1 MISTFFRRSICRSTK
16 TRFMS
21 AVTAGVMALTIA
33 VGAVATLGTV
43 SVLTAPKAMAS
54 IDVYEFDNAEQEK
67 AFQEL
72 TATLR
77 CPKCQNNNIADSN
90 ATLAQDMRQKTY
102 ELLQEGKSQQDVVDY
117 MIARYGNFVTYDPPI
132 MASTLILWLGP
143 LLFIVI
149 GFTVLVMRSRKRN
162 NVTDTDALESD
173 EQARLQALLAEMNAD
188 DAQKTVSKSNT
199 KSNSQQGKVE

>member
-1 MISTFFRRSICRSTK
+1 MISMFFRRAVKVPVTSTL
-16 TRFMS
+16 
-21 AVTAGVMALTIA
+21 MALAMTLTMA
-33 VGAVATLGTV
+33 VGAVAALGTV
-43 SVLTAPKAMAS
+43 SILTAPAAMAS
-54 IDVYEFDNAEQEK
+54 IDVYEFDNVEQEK

-132 MASTLILWLGP
+132 MASTLILWFGP

-162 NVTDTDALESD
+162 ESVTDTDALASD
-173 EQARLQALLAEMNAD
+173 EQARLQALLAEMEQEKARN
-188 DAQKTVSKSNT
+188 
-199 KSNSQQGKVE
+199 GKVE

>member
-1 MISTFFRRSICRSTK
+1 M
-16 TRFMS
+16 
-21 AVTAGVMALTIA
+21 
-33 VGAVATLGTV
+33 
-43 SVLTAPKAMAS
+43 LTAPVAMAS
-54 IDVYEFDNAEQEK
+54 IDVYEFDNVEQEK

-102 ELLQEGKSQQDVVDY
+102 ELLQDGKSQQDVVDY

-132 MASTLILWLGP
+132 MASTLILWFGP

-162 NVTDTDALESD
+162 ERVTDTDALASD
-173 EQARLQALLAEMNAD
+173 EQARLQALLAEMEQEKDRN
-188 DAQKTVSKSNT
+188 
-199 KSNSQQGKVE
+199 GKVE

>member
-1 MISTFFRRSICRSTK
+1 MMSTFFRHTIKS
-16 TRFMS
+16 RFMS

-188 DAQKTVSKSNT
+188 DAQSKSST
-199 KSNSQQGKVE
+199 QSNSQQGKVE